1 MNSLLDVIGSSII
14 GGIMYLLLFQ
24 VNSQISMTS
33 IEILQSTFSSR
44 NTVDAVTVLEYDL
57 NKLGYRVAGD
67 FITAAEENKIEFW
80 SDIKN
85 EDSTVK
91 VLYFLGD
98 STEVSGTI
106 NPNDRPLYRRVAD
119 GDTQM
124 VSVVRDFKITYLD
137 SAYNKISF
145 ASLNNQ
151 TNRNK
156 ISGTRVY
163 LRIESSEPSEG
174 IYPYIE
180 FKRTIIPKNLGRII

>member
-1 MNSLLDVIGSSII
+1 MNSLLDIIGSSII

-80 SDIKN
+80 SDINN

-151 TNRNK
+151 ANRNK
-156 ISGTRVY
+156 IRGTRVY

>member
-80 SDIKN
+80 SDINN

-137 SAYNKISF
+137 SAYNKISY

-163 LRIESSEPSEG
+163 LRIESSQPSEG

>member
-137 SAYNKISF
+137 SAYNKISY

-163 LRIESSEPSEG
+163 LRIESSQPSEG

-180 FKRTIIPKNLGRII
+180 FKRTIIPKNLGRI

>member
-137 SAYNKISF
+137 SAYNKISY

-163 LRIESSEPSEG
+163 LRIESSQPSEG

>member
-80 SDIKN
+80 SDINN

-151 TNRNK
+151 ANRNK
-156 ISGTRVY
+156 IRGTRVY

>member
-137 SAYNKISF
+137 SAYNKISY

>member
-151 TNRNK
+151 ANRNK
-156 ISGTRVY
+156 IRGTRVY